1 MYTSMGSFVLLLKQ
15 PGSSIFNTFPDGI
28 ISRPPNAVKSREKMG
43 ECVVVCEESRHV
55 FEGGD
60 KNVVII
66 KGILVNS
73 V

>member
-1 MYTSMGSFVLLLKQ
+1 MLLKQ

-28 ISRPPNAVKSREKMG
+28 VSRSPNAVESREKMG
-43 ECVVVCEESRHV
+43 ECVVVCEEGRHV

-66 KGILVNS
+66 RGNLINS

>member
-28 ISRPPNAVKSREKMG
+28 ISRPPNAVESREKMG
-43 ECVVVCEESRHV
+43 ECVVVSEEGRHV
-55 FEGGD
+55 FESGD

-66 KGILVNS
+66 RGILVNS

>member
-1 MYTSMGSFVLLLKQ
+1 MGSFVLLLKQ
-15 PGSSIFNTFPDGI
+15 PGSMHSIFNTFSDGI
-28 ISRPPNAVKSREKMG
+28 IGRPPNAVKSREKMG
-43 ECVVVCEESRHV
+43 ECVVVCEEGRHV

-66 KGILVNS
+66 RGILVNS

>member
-28 ISRPPNAVKSREKMG
+28 ISRPPNAVEGREKMG

-55 FEGGD
+55 FEGGM
-60 KNVVII
+60 
-66 KGILVNS
+66 
-73 V
+73 

>member
-28 ISRPPNAVKSREKMG
+28 ISRPPNAVESREKMG
-43 ECVVVCEESRHV
+43 ECVVVCEKGRHV
-55 FEGGD
+55 FESGD

-66 KGILVNS
+66 RGMLVNS